1 MGSMSVLVFRSVQ
14 TAARL
19 GFQLGAVE
27 NITNPI
33 ITTQYKVIVNVSEA
47 VVDQERRSKE
57 SSSKES
63 RSTESEK
70 PLPRRRCLSINK

>member
-1 MGSMSVLVFRSVQ
+1 
-14 TAARL
+14 
-19 GFQLGAVE
+19 
-27 NITNPI
+27 
-33 ITTQYKVIVNVSEA
+33 VIVNVSEA
-47 VVDQERRSKE
+47 VVDQERRSKG